1 MEMYQANL
9 SFYNNFP
16 DIYKIF
22 QKTWK
27 NSAHFRHRKEI
38 YYNDA
43 IQ

>member
-9 SFYNNFP
+9 SFYNN
-16 DIYKIF
+16 IYKIF
-22 QKTWK
+22 QKTWE
-27 NSAHFRHRKEI
+27 NSAHFCHRKEI